1 MVQADVAATKEK
13 IREIGERRRKLIR
26 KRLRPG
32 QQVQCVHLFVTK
44 IAKPPYIGIYKFLF
58 I

>member
-1 MVQADVAATKEK
+1 MIQADVAATKEK

-32 QQVQCVHLFVTK
+32 QQVQYAHEFLT
-44 IAKPPYIGIYKFLF
+44 IIEKPPKLALRPTIL
-58 I
+58 